1 MLADGPNGRGSIPPD
16 TPGHGT
22 GPADEAGAL
31 RVQRALAELRGGR
44 AVTMRPGAPSS
55 PAPEGSSGPAG
66 RAERSFPGGDPVRLA
81 AIETLPEAALADFVG
96 TDGRV
101 RLLVAGERAEAIGCR
116 PAAATAEL
124 VLDAARETPA
134 RTLGTLRTL
143 AGLSATPWREPAGAA
158 FECRDAPG
166 SLAGAALA
174 LARESSLIPA
184 LLWRGRAAYADDAPA
199 SSELELFADDALAYP
214 AARGRLLDRASSA
227 MVPLAGAGRCEF
239 TVFRERFGE
248 AEHVA
253 VTVGEP
259 DRAAPVTVRIHS
271 ACFTGDIF
279 GSMKCDCGEQLRGAV
294 AKLARDGGGVI
305 LYLAQEGRGI
315 GLANKLRAY
324 SLQARGFDT
333 IDADRTLGFR
343 SDHRDFT
350 VARTMLESLGIRRV
364 RLVTNNPRKIAALD
378 AGGIEVVERVPSIA
392 SINPHNV
399 DYLETKRDRAGH
411 LFGPNGLAV
420 ANE

>member
-1 MLADGPNGRGSIPPD
+1 MLADGSSGRGPTPPETPNGGDGSTATARG
-16 TPGHGT
+16 
-22 GPADEAGAL
+22 ACEAAGAL

-44 AVTMRPGAPSS
+44 AVRVHPGVATDGSAPGA
-55 PAPEGSSGPAG
+55 GPG
-66 RAERSFPGGDPVRLA
+66 PGADAVRVV
-81 AIETLPEAALADFVG
+81 AIETLTEAALAALTDR
-96 TDGRV
+96 DGRV
-101 RLLVAGERAEAIGCR
+101 RALVAAERAETLGR
-116 PAAATAEL
+116 KVGTAAAEL
-124 VLDAARETPA
+124 VLDAGGASPA
-134 RTLGTLRTL
+134 RTLEVLHAL
-143 AGLSATPWREPAGAA
+143 AGLSPTPWRAPEGVS

-166 SLAGAALA
+166 SVPAAALA

-184 LLWRGRAAYADDAPA
+184 LLRGARPA
-199 SSELELFADDALAYP
+199 SDAAAVAADIAADDALAYP
-214 AARGRLLDRASSA
+214 AARGRFLDRASSA
-227 MVPLAGAGRCEF
+227 LVPLAGAGRCEF

-253 VTVGEP
+253 VTVGELDP
-259 DRAAPVTVRIHS
+259 KAPVTVRIHS

-294 AKLARDGGGVI
+294 ATLARGGGGVI

-350 VARTMLESLGIRRV
+350 VARTMLESLGIARV

-378 AGGIEVVERVPSIA
+378 AGGIEVVERIPSIA
-392 SINPHNV
+392 SINPHNAG
-399 DYLETKRDRAGH
+399 YLETKRDRAGH
-411 LFGPNGLAV
+411 LFGPNGLAL
-420 ANE
+420 AGE